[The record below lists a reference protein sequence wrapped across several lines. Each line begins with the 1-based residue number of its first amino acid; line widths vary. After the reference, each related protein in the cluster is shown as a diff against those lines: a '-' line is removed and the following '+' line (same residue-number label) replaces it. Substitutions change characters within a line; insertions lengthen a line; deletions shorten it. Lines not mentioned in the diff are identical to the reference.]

1 MAEKKN
7 WNFASKLNNPA
18 KRKSNMNKLSTFKCL
33 FLTFIG
39 ENPEDQEK
47 IISKLTELTVI
58 TVTIK
63 TESNLSIEILCYGE
77 SEFKSLSD
85 LALKLSKDFNMNV
98 LCENIPL

>member
-1 MAEKKN
+1 
-7 WNFASKLNNPA
+7 
-18 KRKSNMNKLSTFKCL
+18 MNKISTFKCL

-63 TESNLSIEILCYGE
+63 TESTLSIEILCYGE